1 MKTDN
6 GDRADVNRSGAS
18 EPRRGARK
26 PSGQNFRAKPRGKS
40 VRGASGEPSGQ
51 PERYASKK
59 LHSQTGRN
67 KSGELHSQ
75 TVRNKPSELHS
86 QTGRNKP
93 NELHGQTGRNK
104 SSELH
109 SQTGRNKSNKLYSQT
124 GRNKSSELHSQ
135 TGRNKPSELHSQTG
149 RNKPSELHSQ
159 TGRNKPNEL
168 HSQTGRRAAQ
178 NRLPKTRIAA
188 ELPRGK
194 TELYSVESDVSD
206 LSDVF
211 EIRQYV
217 VGEDRSEKLLS
228 LLGFAA
234 RARRLVFGTE
244 LCRTAA
250 RAGQISLVVIAAD
263 ASPNT
268 KKRVVD
274 ACKYYGCDVCQS
286 AVPSSILASRLG
298 KSGVTAVVGLSDHNF
313 IAGITALCA
322 RQTLDI

>member
-1 MKTDN
+1 MKADN
-6 GDRADVNRSGAS
+6 DSGANVYESGGS
-18 EPRRGARK
+18 ESRRSERK
-26 PSGQNFRAKPRGKS
+26 PSRQEHRAKPRGKS
-40 VRGASGEPSGQ
+40 GRDASGELNGK
-51 PERYASKK
+51 PERYASERP
-59 LHSQTGRN
+59 HGQSR
-67 KSGELHSQ
+67 
-75 TVRNKPSELHS
+75 RNKPSEQRGRFGQSKPSEVHS
-86 QTGRNKP
+86 QSGWNKP
-93 NELHGQTGRNK
+93 SEEHGRFGQKKPSEQRGKSRLNK

-109 SQTGRNKSNKLYSQT
+109 SQTGRNRSSEMHGQT
-124 GRNKSSELHSQ
+124 GR
-135 TGRNKPSELHSQTG
+135 G
-149 RNKPSELHSQ
+149 
-159 TGRNKPNEL
+159 
-168 HSQTGRRAAQ
+168 AAQ
-178 NRLPKTRIAA
+178 NRLPKTWIDS

-194 TELYSVESDVSD
+194 TELYSFESDISEA
-206 LSDVF
+206 SDVF

-217 VGEDRSEKLLS
+217 VGEDKSEKLLS

-263 ASPNT
+263 ASQNT

-298 KSGVTAVVGLSDHNF
+298 KSGITAVVGLNDHNF

>member
-1 MKTDN
+1 MKADN
-6 GDRADVNRSGAS
+6 GDRADVNKSGGSESRRS
-18 EPRRGARK
+18 ERK
-26 PSGQNFRAKPRGKS
+26 PSRQEHRAKPRGKS
-40 VRGASGEPSGQ
+40 VRDASGKPNGQSERHASRKLHSQNGQSKPSEMHGQ
-51 PERYASKK
+51 TGRNRSSEMHSQTRRNRSSE
-59 LHSQTGRN
+59 LHSQTGQ
-67 KSGELHSQ
+67 S
-75 TVRNKPSELHS
+75 KPSELHS
-86 QTGRNKP
+86 QTGRNR
-93 NELHGQTGRNK
+93 T
-104 SSELH
+104 SELH
-109 SQTGRNKSNKLYSQT
+109 SQTGRNRSSEMHGQT
-124 GRNKSSELHSQ
+124 GRA
-135 TGRNKPSELHSQTG
+135 
-149 RNKPSELHSQ
+149 
-159 TGRNKPNEL
+159 
-168 HSQTGRRAAQ
+168 AAQ
-178 NRLPKTRIAA
+178 NRLPKTRIDS

-268 KKRVVD
+268 KKRIVD

-298 KSGVTAVVGLSDHNF
+298 KSGITAVVGLNDHNF

>member
-1 MKTDN
+1 MKAENDS
-6 GDRADVNRSGAS
+6 RANVYESGGPESGRS
-18 EPRRGARK
+18 ERK
-26 PSGQNFRAKPRGKS
+26 PSRQEHRAKPRGKS
-40 VRGASGEPSGQ
+40 GRDASGELNGK
-51 PERYASKK
+51 PERYASERPHGQSRRNKPSEQHDRFGQSK
-59 LHSQTGRN
+59 PSEQRGKSRSNKPSEVHSRSGRN
-67 KSGELHSQ
+67 KPSEQHDRFGQSKPSEQRGQSGW
-75 TVRNKPSELHS
+75 NKPSELHS
-86 QTGRNKP
+86 QTGRN
-93 NELHGQTGRNK
+93 R

-109 SQTGRNKSNKLYSQT
+109 SQTGRA
-124 GRNKSSELHSQ
+124 
-135 TGRNKPSELHSQTG
+135 
-149 RNKPSELHSQ
+149 
-159 TGRNKPNEL
+159 
-168 HSQTGRRAAQ
+168 AAQ
-178 NRLPKTRIAA
+178 NRLPKTRIDS

-286 AVPSSILASRLG
+286 AVPSSILAGRLG
-298 KSGVTAVVGLSDHNF
+298 KSGVTAVVGLNDHNF

>member
-6 GDRADVNRSGAS
+6 GDRADVNRSGGS

-51 PERYASKK
+51 PERYASNK

-75 TVRNKPSELHS
+75 TGRNKPSELHS

-149 RNKPSELHSQ
+149 R
-159 TGRNKPNEL
+159 
-168 HSQTGRRAAQ
+168 RAAQ

-194 TELYSVESDVSD
+194 TELYSVDSDVSD

-217 VGEDRSEKLLS
+217 VGEDKSEKLLS

-244 LCRTAA
+244 LCRDAA

-263 ASPNT
+263 ASQNT

-298 KSGVTAVVGLSDHNF
+298 KSGITAVVGLNDHNF

>member
-6 GDRADVNRSGAS
+6 GDRADVNKSGAS

-40 VRGASGEPSGQ
+40 VRDASGELNGK
-51 PERYASKK
+51 PERYASERP
-59 LHSQTGRN
+59 HGQSRRN
-67 KSGELHSQ
+67 KPSEQHDRFGQSKPSEQHGRFGQS
-75 TVRNKPSELHS
+75 KPSELHS
-86 QTGRNKP
+86 QTGRN
-93 NELHGQTGRNK
+93 R
-104 SSELH
+104 SSEMH
-109 SQTGRNKSNKLYSQT
+109 SQTGRA
-124 GRNKSSELHSQ
+124 
-135 TGRNKPSELHSQTG
+135 
-149 RNKPSELHSQ
+149 
-159 TGRNKPNEL
+159 
-168 HSQTGRRAAQ
+168 AAQ
-178 NRLPKTRIAA
+178 NRLPKTRIDS

-298 KSGVTAVVGLSDHNF
+298 KSGVTAVVGLNDHNF

>member
-1 MKTDN
+1 MKAEND
-6 GDRADVNRSGAS
+6 SGANVYESGGS
-18 EPRRGARK
+18 ESRRSERK
-26 PSGQNFRAKPRGKS
+26 PSRQEHCAKPRGKS
-40 VRGASGEPSGQ
+40 GRDASGELNGK
-51 PERYASKK
+51 PERYASERP
-59 LHSQTGRN
+59 HGQSR
-67 KSGELHSQ
+67 
-75 TVRNKPSELHS
+75 RNKPSEEH
-86 QTGRNKP
+86 GRFGQSKP
-93 NELHGQTGRNK
+93 SEQRGK
-104 SSELH
+104 SRL
-109 SQTGRNKSNKLYSQT
+109 
-124 GRNKSSELHSQ
+124 
-135 TGRNKPSELHSQTG
+135 NKPSEVHSQSG
-149 RNKPSELHSQ
+149 RNAPGEAHNQSARVSAKD
-159 TGRNKPNEL
+159 
-168 HSQTGRRAAQ
+168 
-178 NRLPKTRIAA
+178 RLPERRLAT

-194 TELYSVESDVSD
+194 TELNSFESDISEA
-206 LSDVF
+206 SDVF

-263 ASPNT
+263 ASQNT

-298 KSGVTAVVGLSDHNF
+298 KSGVTAVVGLNDHNF

>member
-1 MKTDN
+1 MKADN
-6 GDRADVNRSGAS
+6 GDRADVNKSGAS

-40 VRGASGEPSGQ
+40 VRDASGKPNGQ
-51 PERYASKK
+51 SERYASRK
-59 LHSQTGRN
+59 LHSQNGQ
-67 KSGELHSQ
+67 S
-75 TVRNKPSELHS
+75 KPSELHS
-86 QTGRNKP
+86 QTGRN
-93 NELHGQTGRNK
+93 R

-109 SQTGRNKSNKLYSQT
+109 SQTGRN
-124 GRNKSSELHSQ
+124 RSSELHSQ
-135 TGRNKPSELHSQTG
+135 TGQSKPSELHSQTG
-149 RNKPSELHSQ
+149 RNRTSELHSH
-159 TGRNKPNEL
+159 TGRA
-168 HSQTGRRAAQ
+168 AAQ
-178 NRLPKTRIAA
+178 NRLPKTRIDS

-263 ASPNT
+263 ASQNT

-298 KSGVTAVVGLSDHNF
+298 KSGITAVVGLNDHNF

>member
-1 MKTDN
+1 MKAEND
-6 GDRADVNRSGAS
+6 SGANVYESGGS
-18 EPRRGARK
+18 ESRRSERK
-26 PSGQNFRAKPRGKS
+26 PSRQEHRAKSRGKS
-40 VRGASGEPSGQ
+40 VRDASGKPNGQ
-51 PERYASKK
+51 SERYASRK
-59 LHSQTGRN
+59 LHSQTGQ
-67 KSGELHSQ
+67 S
-75 TVRNKPSELHS
+75 KPSELHS
-86 QTGRNKP
+86 QTGRNRTS
-93 NELHGQTGRNK
+93 ELHSQTGRNR

-109 SQTGRNKSNKLYSQT
+109 SQTGRA
-124 GRNKSSELHSQ
+124 
-135 TGRNKPSELHSQTG
+135 
-149 RNKPSELHSQ
+149 
-159 TGRNKPNEL
+159 
-168 HSQTGRRAAQ
+168 AAQ
-178 NRLPKTRIAA
+178 NRLPKTRIDS

-217 VGEDRSEKLLS
+217 VGEDKSEKLLS

-263 ASPNT
+263 ASQNT
-268 KKRVVD
+268 KKRIVD

-298 KSGVTAVVGLSDHNF
+298 KSGITAVVGLNDHNF

>member
-1 MKTDN
+1 MKAENDS
-6 GDRADVNRSGAS
+6 RANVYESGGSESRRS
-18 EPRRGARK
+18 ERK
-26 PSGQNFRAKPRGKS
+26 PSRQEHRAKPRGKS
-40 VRGASGEPSGQ
+40 GRDASGELNGK
-51 PERYASKK
+51 PERYASERP
-59 LHSQTGRN
+59 HGQSR
-67 KSGELHSQ
+67 
-75 TVRNKPSELHS
+75 RNKPSEEH
-86 QTGRNKP
+86 GRFGQSKP
-93 NELHGQTGRNK
+93 SEQRGKSRLNK

-109 SQTGRNKSNKLYSQT
+109 SQTGRN
-124 GRNKSSELHSQ
+124 RSSELHSQ
-135 TGRNKPSELHSQTG
+135 TGRNRSSEMHSQTG
-149 RNKPSELHSQ
+149 RA
-159 TGRNKPNEL
+159 
-168 HSQTGRRAAQ
+168 AAQ
-178 NRLPKTRIAA
+178 NRLPKTRIDS

-263 ASPNT
+263 ASQNT
-268 KKRVVD
+268 KKRIID

-286 AVPSSILASRLG
+286 AVPSAILASRLG
-298 KSGVTAVVGLSDHNF
+298 KSGVTAVVGLNDHNF

>member
-6 GDRADVNRSGAS
+6 GDRADVNRSGTS

-40 VRGASGEPSGQ
+40 VRGASGEPS
-51 PERYASKK
+51 
-59 LHSQTGRN
+59 
-67 KSGELHSQ
+67 
-75 TVRNKPSELHS
+75 ELHS

-93 NELHGQTGRNK
+93 NKLHSQTGVYKPSELHSQTGRNK

-109 SQTGRNKSNKLYSQT
+109 SQTGRNKSGELHSQT
-124 GRNKSSELHSQ
+124 GRNKPNKLHSQTGRNKPNELHSQ

-149 RNKPSELHSQ
+149 R
-159 TGRNKPNEL
+159 
-168 HSQTGRRAAQ
+168 RAAQ
-178 NRLPKTRIAA
+178 NRLPKTRIDS

-194 TELYSVESDVSD
+194 TELYSFESDISEA
-206 LSDVF
+206 SDVF

-217 VGEDRSEKLLS
+217 VGEDKSEKLLS

-250 RAGQISLVVIAAD
+250 RTGQISLAIISSD
-263 ASPNT
+263 ASQNT

>member
-1 MKTDN
+1 MKAEN
-6 GDRADVNRSGAS
+6 GDRANVYESGGSESRRS
-18 EPRRGARK
+18 ERK
-26 PSGQNFRAKPRGKS
+26 PSRQEHRAKPRGKS
-40 VRGASGEPSGQ
+40 GRDASGELNGK

-149 RNKPSELHSQ
+149 R
-159 TGRNKPNEL
+159 
-168 HSQTGRRAAQ
+168 RAAQ

-194 TELYSVESDVSD
+194 TELYSVDSDVSD

-217 VGEDRSEKLLS
+217 VGEDKSEKLLS

-234 RARRLVFGTE
+234 RARRLVFGTD
-244 LCRTAA
+244 LCRAAA
-250 RAGQISLVVIAAD
+250 RAGQISLAIISSD
-263 ASPNT
+263 ASQNT

-286 AVPSSILASRLG
+286 AVPSSILADRLG
-298 KSGVTAVVGLSDHNF
+298 KSGVTAVVGLNDHNF

>member
-1 MKTDN
+1 MKAENDSGAN
-6 GDRADVNRSGAS
+6 VYESGAS

-149 RNKPSELHSQ
+149 R
-159 TGRNKPNEL
+159 
-168 HSQTGRRAAQ
+168 RAAQ

-194 TELYSVESDVSD
+194 TELYSVDSDVSD

-217 VGEDRSEKLLS
+217 VGEDKSEKLLS

-234 RARRLVFGTE
+234 RARRLVFGTD
-244 LCRTAA
+244 LCRAAA
-250 RAGQISLVVIAAD
+250 RAGQISLAIISSD
-263 ASPNT
+263 ASQNT

-286 AVPSSILASRLG
+286 AVPSSILADRLG
-298 KSGVTAVVGLSDHNF
+298 KSGVTAVVGLNDHNF

>member
-1 MKTDN
+1 MKAEND
-6 GDRADVNRSGAS
+6 SGANVYESGGS
-18 EPRRGARK
+18 ESRRSERK
-26 PSGQNFRAKPRGKS
+26 PSRQEHRGKPRGKS
-40 VRGASGEPSGQ
+40 GRDASGKPNGQ
-51 PERYASKK
+51 SERYASRK

-67 KSGELHSQ
+67 KPSEQHDRFGQSKPSEEHGRFGQSKPSEQ
-75 TVRNKPSELHS
+75 HGRFGQSKPSELHS
-86 QTGRNKP
+86 QTGRN
-93 NELHGQTGRNK
+93 R
-104 SSELH
+104 SSEMH
-109 SQTGRNKSNKLYSQT
+109 SQTGRA
-124 GRNKSSELHSQ
+124 
-135 TGRNKPSELHSQTG
+135 
-149 RNKPSELHSQ
+149 
-159 TGRNKPNEL
+159 
-168 HSQTGRRAAQ
+168 AAQ
-178 NRLPKTRIAA
+178 NRLPKTRIDS

-217 VGEDRSEKLLS
+217 VGEDKSEKLLS

-263 ASPNT
+263 ASQNT

-298 KSGVTAVVGLSDHNF
+298 KSGVTAVVGLNDHNF

>member
-6 GDRADVNRSGAS
+6 GDRADVNRSGTS

-40 VRGASGEPSGQ
+40 VRDASGKPNGQ
-51 PERYASKK
+51 SERYASRK

-67 KSGELHSQ
+67 RSS
-75 TVRNKPSELHS
+75 
-86 QTGRNKP
+86 
-93 NELHGQTGRNK
+93 ELHGQNGRNK

-109 SQTGRNKSNKLYSQT
+109 SQTGRA
-124 GRNKSSELHSQ
+124 
-135 TGRNKPSELHSQTG
+135 
-149 RNKPSELHSQ
+149 
-159 TGRNKPNEL
+159 
-168 HSQTGRRAAQ
+168 AAQ
-178 NRLPKTRIAA
+178 NRLPKTRIDS

-194 TELYSVESDVSD
+194 TELYSFESDISEA
-206 LSDVF
+206 SDVF

-217 VGEDRSEKLLS
+217 VGEDKSEKLLS

-244 LCRTAA
+244 LCRAAA
-250 RAGQISLVVIAAD
+250 RTGQISLAIISSD

-268 KKRVVD
+268 KKRIVD

>member
-6 GDRADVNRSGAS
+6 GDRADVNRSGGS

-51 PERYASKK
+51 PERYASNK
-59 LHSQTGRN
+59 LHS
-67 KSGELHSQ
+67 
-75 TVRNKPSELHS
+75 
-86 QTGRNKP
+86 
-93 NELHGQTGRNK
+93 QTGRNK

-149 RNKPSELHSQ
+149 R
-159 TGRNKPNEL
+159 
-168 HSQTGRRAAQ
+168 RAAQ

-194 TELYSVESDVSD
+194 TELYSVDSDVSD

-217 VGEDRSEKLLS
+217 VGEDKSEKLLS

-244 LCRTAA
+244 LCRDAA
-250 RAGQISLVVIAAD
+250 RAGQSSLVVIAAE
-263 ASPNT
+263 ASQNT

-274 ACKYYGCDVCQS
+274 ACKYYGCDVC
-286 AVPSSILASRLG
+286 
-298 KSGVTAVVGLSDHNF
+298 
-313 IAGITALCA
+313 
-322 RQTLDI
+322 

>member
-1 MKTDN
+1 MKAENDS
-6 GDRADVNRSGAS
+6 RANVYESGGSESRRS
-18 EPRRGARK
+18 ERK
-26 PSGQNFRAKPRGKS
+26 PSRQEHRAKPRGKS
-40 VRGASGEPSGQ
+40 GRDASGELNGK
-51 PERYASKK
+51 PERYASERP
-59 LHSQTGRN
+59 HGQSR
-67 KSGELHSQ
+67 
-75 TVRNKPSELHS
+75 RNKPSEQHDRFGQSKPSEEHGRFGQSKPSEQRGKSRLNKSGEVHS
-86 QTGRNKP
+86 QSGWNKSSEVHSQSGWNKPGEVHSQSGRNRSS
-93 NELHGQTGRNK
+93 ELHGQTGRNR
-104 SSELH
+104 SSEM
-109 SQTGRNKSNKLYSQT
+109 YSQT
-124 GRNKSSELHSQ
+124 GRA
-135 TGRNKPSELHSQTG
+135 
-149 RNKPSELHSQ
+149 
-159 TGRNKPNEL
+159 
-168 HSQTGRRAAQ
+168 AAQ
-178 NRLPKTRIAA
+178 NRLPKTRIDS

-194 TELYSVESDVSD
+194 TELYSFESDISEA
-206 LSDVF
+206 SDVF

-217 VGEDRSEKLLS
+217 VGEDKSEKLLS

-250 RAGQISLVVIAAD
+250 RTGQISLAIISSD
-263 ASPNT
+263 ASQNT

>member
-1 MKTDN
+1 MNPALPSRDEVRESRPDKISAQN
-6 GDRADVNRSGAS
+6 RAANQY
-18 EPRRGARK
+18 GARQASRVDSPNDMRRK
-26 PSGQNFRAKPRGKS
+26 NCTVRPDGISRANCTAR
-40 VRGASGEPSGQ
+40 
-51 PERYASKK
+51 
-59 LHSQTGRN
+59 
-67 KSGELHSQ
+67 

-149 RNKPSELHSQ
+149 R
-159 TGRNKPNEL
+159 
-168 HSQTGRRAAQ
+168 RAAQ

-194 TELYSVESDVSD
+194 TELYSVDSDVSD

-217 VGEDRSEKLLS
+217 VGEDKSEKLLS

-234 RARRLVFGTE
+234 RARRLVFGTD
-244 LCRTAA
+244 LCRAAA
-250 RAGQISLVVIAAD
+250 RAGQISLAIISSD
-263 ASPNT
+263 ASQNT

-286 AVPSSILASRLG
+286 AVPSSILADRLG
-298 KSGVTAVVGLSDHNF
+298 KSGVTAVVGLNDHNF

>member
-6 GDRADVNRSGAS
+6 GDRADVNRSGGS

-51 PERYASKK
+51 PERYASNK

-67 KSGELHSQ
+67 KSG
-75 TVRNKPSELHS
+75 
-86 QTGRNKP
+86 
-93 NELHGQTGRNK
+93 
-104 SSELH
+104 
-109 SQTGRNKSNKLYSQT
+109 
-124 GRNKSSELHSQ
+124 ELHSQ

-149 RNKPSELHSQ
+149 RNRSSELHSQ
-159 TGRNKPNEL
+159 NGRNKSNELHSQTVRNKSGELHSQTVRNKPSEL

-206 LSDVF
+206 MSDVF

-217 VGEDRSEKLLS
+217 VGEDKSEKLLS

-263 ASPNT
+263 ASQNT

-286 AVPSSILASRLG
+286 AVPSAILASRLG
-298 KSGVTAVVGLSDHNF
+298 KSGITAVVGLSDHNF

>member
-1 MKTDN
+1 MKADN
-6 GDRADVNRSGAS
+6 GDRADVNKSGGSESRRS
-18 EPRRGARK
+18 ERK
-26 PSGQNFRAKPRGKS
+26 PPRQEHRGKPRGKS
-40 VRGASGEPSGQ
+40 GRDASGKPNGQ
-51 PERYASKK
+51 SERYASRK

-67 KSGELHSQ
+67 RSSEIHGQTGRNRSSEQRGQSGW
-75 TVRNKPSELHS
+75 NKPSELHS
-86 QTGRNKP
+86 QTGRN
-93 NELHGQTGRNK
+93 R

-109 SQTGRNKSNKLYSQT
+109 G
-124 GRNKSSELHSQ
+124 
-135 TGRNKPSELHSQTG
+135 
-149 RNKPSELHSQ
+149 Q

-194 TELYSVESDVSD
+194 TELYSVDSDVSD

-263 ASPNT
+263 ASQNT

-286 AVPSSILASRLG
+286 VVPSSILASRLG
-298 KSGVTAVVGLSDHNF
+298 KSGITAVVGLNDHNF

>member
-6 GDRADVNRSGAS
+6 GDRADVNRSGTS

-40 VRGASGEPSGQ
+40 VRDASGKPNGQ
-51 PERYASKK
+51 SERYASRK
-59 LHSQTGRN
+59 
-67 KSGELHSQ
+67 
-75 TVRNKPSELHS
+75 
-86 QTGRNKP
+86 
-93 NELHGQTGRNK
+93 LHGQTGRNK
-104 SSELH
+104 SNELH
-109 SQTGRNKSNKLYSQT
+109 SQTGQ
-124 GRNKSSELHSQ
+124 
-135 TGRNKPSELHSQTG
+135 NKPSELHSQTG

-263 ASPNT
+263 ASQNT
-268 KKRVVD
+268 KKRVID

-286 AVPSSILASRLG
+286 AVPSAILASRLG
-298 KSGVTAVVGLSDHNF
+298 KSGVTAVVGLNDHNF

>member
-1 MKTDN
+1 MKAEN
-6 GDRADVNRSGAS
+6 GDRADVNKSGAS

-40 VRGASGEPSGQ
+40 VRDASGKPNGQ
-51 PERYASKK
+51 SERYASRK

-67 KSGELHSQ
+67 
-75 TVRNKPSELHS
+75 R
-86 QTGRNKP
+86 
-93 NELHGQTGRNK
+93 
-104 SSELH
+104 
-109 SQTGRNKSNKLYSQT
+109 
-124 GRNKSSELHSQ
+124 SSELHSQ

-149 RNKPSELHSQ
+149 RNRSSEMHSQTGRNRSSELHSQ
-159 TGRNKPNEL
+159 TGRA
-168 HSQTGRRAAQ
+168 AAQ
-178 NRLPKTRIAA
+178 NRLPKTRIDS

-298 KSGVTAVVGLSDHNF
+298 KSGVTAVVGLNDHNF

>member
-6 GDRADVNRSGAS
+6 CDRADVNRSGGS

-51 PERYASKK
+51 PERYASNK

-75 TVRNKPSELHS
+75 TGRNKPSELHS

-149 RNKPSELHSQ
+149 R
-159 TGRNKPNEL
+159 
-168 HSQTGRRAAQ
+168 RAAQ

-194 TELYSVESDVSD
+194 TELYSVDSDVSD

-217 VGEDRSEKLLS
+217 VGEDKSEKLLS

-244 LCRTAA
+244 LCRDAA

-263 ASPNT
+263 ASQNT

-298 KSGVTAVVGLSDHNF
+298 KSGITAVVGLNDHNF

>member
-6 GDRADVNRSGAS
+6 GDRADVNRSGGS

-75 TVRNKPSELHS
+75 TGRNKPNELHS

-93 NELHGQTGRNK
+93 NELHG
-104 SSELH
+104 
-109 SQTGRNKSNKLYSQT
+109 
-124 GRNKSSELHSQ
+124 
-135 TGRNKPSELHSQTG
+135 
-149 RNKPSELHSQ
+149 
-159 TGRNKPNEL
+159 
-168 HSQTGRRAAQ
+168 QTGRRAAQ

-194 TELYSVESDVSD
+194 TELYSVDSDVSD

-217 VGEDRSEKLLS
+217 VGEDKSEKLLS

-234 RARRLVFGTE
+234 RARRLVFGTD
-244 LCRTAA
+244 LCRAAA
-250 RAGQISLVVIAAD
+250 RAGQISLAIISSD
-263 ASPNT
+263 ASQNT

-286 AVPSSILASRLG
+286 AVPSSILADRLG
-298 KSGVTAVVGLSDHNF
+298 KSGVTAVVGLNDHNF

>member
-6 GDRADVNRSGAS
+6 GDRADVNRSGTS

-40 VRGASGEPSGQ
+40 VRGASGEPS
-51 PERYASKK
+51 
-59 LHSQTGRN
+59 
-67 KSGELHSQ
+67 
-75 TVRNKPSELHS
+75 ELHS

-93 NELHGQTGRNK
+93 NKLHSQTGVYKPSELHSQTGRNK

-109 SQTGRNKSNKLYSQT
+109 SQTGRNKSGELHSQT
-124 GRNKSSELHSQ
+124 GRNKSNKLHSQTGRNKPNELHSQ

-149 RNKPSELHSQ
+149 R
-159 TGRNKPNEL
+159 
-168 HSQTGRRAAQ
+168 RAAQ
-178 NRLPKTRIAA
+178 NRLPKTRIDS

-194 TELYSVESDVSD
+194 TELYSFESDISEA
-206 LSDVF
+206 SDVF

-217 VGEDRSEKLLS
+217 VGEDKSEKLLS

-250 RAGQISLVVIAAD
+250 RTGQISLAIISSD
-263 ASPNT
+263 ASQNT

>member
-6 GDRADVNRSGAS
+6 GDRADVNKSGAS

-40 VRGASGEPSGQ
+40 VRDASGELNGK
-51 PERYASKK
+51 PERYASERP
-59 LHSQTGRN
+59 HGQSRRN
-67 KSGELHSQ
+67 KPSEQHDRFGQSKPSEEHGRFGQSKPSEQ
-75 TVRNKPSELHS
+75 HGRFGQSKPSELHS
-86 QTGRNKP
+86 QTGRN
-93 NELHGQTGRNK
+93 R
-104 SSELH
+104 SSEMH
-109 SQTGRNKSNKLYSQT
+109 SQTGRA
-124 GRNKSSELHSQ
+124 
-135 TGRNKPSELHSQTG
+135 
-149 RNKPSELHSQ
+149 
-159 TGRNKPNEL
+159 
-168 HSQTGRRAAQ
+168 AAQ
-178 NRLPKTRIAA
+178 NRLPKTRIDS

-298 KSGVTAVVGLSDHNF
+298 KSGVTAVVGLNDHNF

>member
-1 MKTDN
+1 MKAEND
-6 GDRADVNRSGAS
+6 SGANVYESGGS
-18 EPRRGARK
+18 ESRRSERK
-26 PSGQNFRAKPRGKS
+26 PSRQEHRAKPRGKS
-40 VRGASGEPSGQ
+40 GRDASGKPNGQ
-51 PERYASKK
+51 SERYASRK

-67 KSGELHSQ
+67 R
-75 TVRNKPSELHS
+75 TSELHS
-86 QTGRNKP
+86 QTGRNRSS
-93 NELHGQTGRNK
+93 ELHGQTGRA
-104 SSELH
+104 
-109 SQTGRNKSNKLYSQT
+109 
-124 GRNKSSELHSQ
+124 
-135 TGRNKPSELHSQTG
+135 
-149 RNKPSELHSQ
+149 
-159 TGRNKPNEL
+159 
-168 HSQTGRRAAQ
+168 AAQ
-178 NRLPKTRIAA
+178 NRLPKTRIDS

-263 ASPNT
+263 ASQNT

-286 AVPSSILASRLG
+286 AVPSAILASRLG
-298 KSGVTAVVGLSDHNF
+298 KSGVTAVVGLNDHNF

>member
-1 MKTDN
+1 M
-6 GDRADVNRSGAS
+6 
-18 EPRRGARK
+18 
-26 PSGQNFRAKPRGKS
+26 
-40 VRGASGEPSGQ
+40 
-51 PERYASKK
+51 
-59 LHSQTGRN
+59 
-67 KSGELHSQ
+67 
-75 TVRNKPSELHS
+75 
-86 QTGRNKP
+86 
-93 NELHGQTGRNK
+93 
-104 SSELH
+104 
-109 SQTGRNKSNKLYSQT
+109 
-124 GRNKSSELHSQ
+124 
-135 TGRNKPSELHSQTG
+135 
-149 RNKPSELHSQ
+149 
-159 TGRNKPNEL
+159 
-168 HSQTGRRAAQ
+168 
-178 NRLPKTRIAA
+178 PKTRIDS

-194 TELYSVESDVSD
+194 TELYSFESDISEA
-206 LSDVF
+206 SDVF

-217 VGEDRSEKLLS
+217 VGEDKSEKLLS

-250 RAGQISLVVIAAD
+250 RTGQISLAIISSD
-263 ASPNT
+263 ASQNT

>member
-1 MKTDN
+1 MKAEND
-6 GDRADVNRSGAS
+6 SGANVYESGGS
-18 EPRRGARK
+18 ESRRSERK
-26 PSGQNFRAKPRGKS
+26 PSRQEHRAKSRGKS
-40 VRGASGEPSGQ
+40 VRDASGKPNGQ
-51 PERYASKK
+51 SERYASRK
-59 LHSQTGRN
+59 LHSQTGQ
-67 KSGELHSQ
+67 S
-75 TVRNKPSELHS
+75 KPSELHS
-86 QTGRNKP
+86 QTGRNRTS
-93 NELHGQTGRNK
+93 ELHSQTGRNRSSEMHSQTGRNR

-109 SQTGRNKSNKLYSQT
+109 SQTGRA
-124 GRNKSSELHSQ
+124 
-135 TGRNKPSELHSQTG
+135 
-149 RNKPSELHSQ
+149 
-159 TGRNKPNEL
+159 
-168 HSQTGRRAAQ
+168 AAQ
-178 NRLPKTRIAA
+178 NRLPKTRIDS

-217 VGEDRSEKLLS
+217 VGEDKSEKLLS

-263 ASPNT
+263 ASQNT
-268 KKRVVD
+268 KKRIVD

-298 KSGVTAVVGLSDHNF
+298 KSGITAVVGLNDHNF

>member
-6 GDRADVNRSGAS
+6 GDRADVNRSGTS

-51 PERYASKK
+51 PERYAS
-59 LHSQTGRN
+59 N
-67 KSGELHSQ
+67 K
-75 TVRNKPSELHS
+75 
-86 QTGRNKP
+86 
-93 NELHGQTGRNK
+93 
-104 SSELH
+104 
-109 SQTGRNKSNKLYSQT
+109 
-124 GRNKSSELHSQ
+124 
-135 TGRNKPSELHSQTG
+135 
-149 RNKPSELHSQ
+149 LHSQ

-168 HSQTGRRAAQ
+168 HSQSGWNKPSEVHSQSGRNAPGEAHNQSARVAAKDKFPER
-178 NRLPKTRIAA
+178 RLAT

-194 TELYSVESDVSD
+194 TELYSFESDISEA
-206 LSDVF
+206 SDVF

-263 ASPNT
+263 ASQNT

-286 AVPSSILASRLG
+286 AVPSAILASRLG
-298 KSGVTAVVGLSDHNF
+298 KSGVTAVDGLNGHNF

>member
-1 MKTDN
+1 MKAEND
-6 GDRADVNRSGAS
+6 SGANVYESGGS
-18 EPRRGARK
+18 ESRRSERK
-26 PSGQNFRAKPRGKS
+26 PSRQEHRAKPRGKS
-40 VRGASGEPSGQ
+40 GRDASGELNEK
-51 PERYASKK
+51 PERYASRK
-59 LHSQTGRN
+59 LHSQTGQ
-67 KSGELHSQ
+67 S
-75 TVRNKPSELHS
+75 KPSEMDS
-86 QTGRNKP
+86 QTRRN
-93 NELHGQTGRNK
+93 R

-109 SQTGRNKSNKLYSQT
+109 SQSARA
-124 GRNKSSELHSQ
+124 
-135 TGRNKPSELHSQTG
+135 
-149 RNKPSELHSQ
+149 
-159 TGRNKPNEL
+159 
-168 HSQTGRRAAQ
+168 AAQ
-178 NRLPKTRIAA
+178 NRLPKTRIDS

-194 TELYSVESDVSD
+194 TELYSFESDISEA
-206 LSDVF
+206 SDVF

-250 RAGQISLVVIAAD
+250 RTGQISLAIISSD

-268 KKRVVD
+268 KKRIVD

-298 KSGVTAVVGLSDHNF
+298 KSGITAVVGLSDHNF

>member
-1 MKTDN
+1 MKADN
-6 GDRADVNRSGAS
+6 GDRADVNKSGGSESRRS
-18 EPRRGARK
+18 ERK
-26 PSGQNFRAKPRGKS
+26 PSRQEHRAKPRGKS
-40 VRGASGEPSGQ
+40 VRDASGKPNGQSERHASRKLHSQNGQSKPSEMHGQ
-51 PERYASKK
+51 TGRNRSSEMHSQTRRNRSSE
-59 LHSQTGRN
+59 LHSQTGQ
-67 KSGELHSQ
+67 S
-75 TVRNKPSELHS
+75 KPSELHS
-86 QTGRNKP
+86 QTGRNR
-93 NELHGQTGRNK
+93 T
-104 SSELH
+104 SELH
-109 SQTGRNKSNKLYSQT
+109 SQTGRNRSSELHGQT
-124 GRNKSSELHSQ
+124 GRNRSSEMHGQ
-135 TGRNKPSELHSQTG
+135 TGRA
-149 RNKPSELHSQ
+149 
-159 TGRNKPNEL
+159 
-168 HSQTGRRAAQ
+168 AAQ
-178 NRLPKTRIAA
+178 NRLPKTRIDS

-268 KKRVVD
+268 KKRIVD

-298 KSGVTAVVGLSDHNF
+298 KSGITAVVGLNDHNF

>member
-1 MKTDN
+1 MKAEND
-6 GDRADVNRSGAS
+6 SGANVYESGGS
-18 EPRRGARK
+18 ESRRSERK
-26 PSGQNFRAKPRGKS
+26 PSRQEHRAKPRGKS
-40 VRGASGEPSGQ
+40 GRDASGELNGK
-51 PERYASKK
+51 PERYASERP
-59 LHSQTGRN
+59 HGQSRRN
-67 KSGELHSQ
+67 KPSEQHDRFGQSKPSEQRGQSGW
-75 TVRNKPSELHS
+75 NKPSELHS
-86 QTGRNKP
+86 QTGRN
-93 NELHGQTGRNK
+93 R

-109 SQTGRNKSNKLYSQT
+109 SQTGRA
-124 GRNKSSELHSQ
+124 
-135 TGRNKPSELHSQTG
+135 
-149 RNKPSELHSQ
+149 
-159 TGRNKPNEL
+159 
-168 HSQTGRRAAQ
+168 AAQ
-178 NRLPKTRIAA
+178 NRLPKTRIDS

-217 VGEDRSEKLLS
+217 VGEDKSEKLLS

-244 LCRTAA
+244 LCRDAA

-263 ASPNT
+263 ASQNT
-268 KKRVVD
+268 KKRIID

-286 AVPSSILASRLG
+286 AVPSSILAGRLG
-298 KSGVTAVVGLSDHNF
+298 KSGITAVVGLNDHNF